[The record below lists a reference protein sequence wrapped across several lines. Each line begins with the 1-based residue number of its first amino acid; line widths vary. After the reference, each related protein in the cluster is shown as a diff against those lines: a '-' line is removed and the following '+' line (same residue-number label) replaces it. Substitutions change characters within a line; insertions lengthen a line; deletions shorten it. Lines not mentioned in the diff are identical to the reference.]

1 MMMIFLF
8 EFRNFSK
15 SLPLLWMQEKL
26 LQVWLSLLHCDWYIW
41 WGTHAARCTCGGQR
55 AALQSPLLLP
65 FHLHLGFRSNT
76 GHQAQTTC
84 VFTPEQ
90 SRWPS
95 PTFLPETGCLPKP
108 AVVGLGNAGEPVL
121 GCAWQCWSYS
131 VTGRTCFSMVA
142 GDPDSGSHA
151 WAVSASSTEP
161 CCQPLLHFVMIWISY
176 FIRKGTSLSICLL
189 NCSEIYFM
197 S

>member
-1 MMMIFLF
+1 MMIFLF

-84 VFTPEQ
+84 VFTPEL

-131 VTGRTCFSMVA
+131 VTGRTCFSN
-142 GDPDSGSHA
+142 GGWGSRLRLSCLGRECFIHWTMLPA
-151 WAVSASSTEP
+151 
-161 CCQPLLHFVMIWISY
+161 PLTFCYDMDFLFY
-176 FIRKGTSLSICLL
+176 
-189 NCSEIYFM
+189 
-197 S
+197 

>member
-65 FHLHLGFRSNT
+65 ST
-76 GHQAQTTC
+76 
-84 VFTPEQ
+84 FT
-90 SRWPS
+90 W
-95 PTFLPETGCLPKP
+95 
-108 AVVGLGNAGEPVL
+108 VL
-121 GCAWQCWSYS
+121 GQTQATRLRQHVFSHPSCLAGPLPPSFQRQGVCPNLQLSDWVMLASQFWGVPGSAEVTVWLAVPAFLWLLGIQTQALMLGPWGLHPLNHAASPSYILFWY
-131 VTGRTCFSMVA
+131 GFLI
-142 GDPDSGSHA
+142 
-151 WAVSASSTEP
+151 
-161 CCQPLLHFVMIWISY
+161 LLEKAHH
-176 FIRKGTSLSICLL
+176 
-189 NCSEIYFM
+189 
-197 S
+197 

>member
-26 LQVWLSLLHCDWYIW
+26 LQVWLSLLRCDWYIW
-41 WGTHAARCTCGGQR
+41 WGQTCSTVHTWRSAGST
-55 AALQSPLLLP
+55 AESSASPLP
-65 FHLHLGFRSNT
+65 PSLGFQVKHRPPGSDNMRFHT
-76 GHQAQTTC
+76 RAVALALSHL
-84 VFTPEQ
+84 P
-90 SRWPS
+90 SRDRVS
-95 PTFLPETGCLPKP
+95 

-131 VTGRTCFSMVA
+131 ATGRTCFSMVA

-151 WAVSASSTEP
+151 WAVSASSMLP
-161 CCQPLLHFVMIWISY
+161 APLTF
-176 FIRKGTSLSICLL
+176 
-189 NCSEIYFM
+189 CSDMDFLFYWKRHIIMYLPFEL
-197 S
+197 